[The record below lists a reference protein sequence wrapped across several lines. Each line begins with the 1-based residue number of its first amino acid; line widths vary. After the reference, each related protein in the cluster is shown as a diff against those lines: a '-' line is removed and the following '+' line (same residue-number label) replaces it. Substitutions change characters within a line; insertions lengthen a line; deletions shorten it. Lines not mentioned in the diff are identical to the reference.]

1 MRFNYIFLILFI
13 NCSVVTRAQDP
24 VFTQYAMVP
33 ETINPG
39 FTGILET
46 TSVGVLHRSQWPDLD
61 FRIETD
67 FAYGSFWSERA
78 NSGLGF
84 TALNHR
90 ENFTNFTF
98 TQLNAVYTYRVELTD
113 DWYFRPAIEVGAG
126 FKSFGFG
133 NLVLEDQINIG
144 NGTID
149 PVSIDPNR
157 NPNRNVFFTD
167 ISAGALINNEKIWA
181 GLTLRHLNKPNIS
194 LTENGNVPLE
204 MFFSANAGY
213 KFLLADYIDVIRL
226 PYETQML
233 VTANYMRQGQFS
245 RLDIGTEMI
254 FTRFF
259 FGVSAVT
266 NPGRSSANSHFVTSV
281 NALAGL
287 QYEHL
292 KFGIS
297 HDFNISKLGRT
308 GGIYELSLSYQFDL
322 YVNCLGCPQYEK

>member
-1 MRFNYIFLILFI
+1 MKSIYISLFIFI
-13 NCSVVTRAQDP
+13 NCAVSYAQDP

-46 TSVGVLHRSQWPDLD
+46 TSIGVLHRSQWPDLD
-61 FRIETD
+61 FRVETD
-67 FAYGSFWSERA
+67 FAYGSFWFKQA

-133 NLVLEDQINIG
+133 NVVLEDQINIG
-144 NGTID
+144 NGTIN
-149 PVSIDPNR
+149 PISIDPNSR
-157 NPNRNVFFTD
+157 PNRNVFFTD
-167 ISAGALINNEKIWA
+167 ISAGALFNNDKIWA

-194 LTENGNVPLE
+194 LTENGNVPLD
-204 MFFSANAGY
+204 MFFSVNTGY
-213 KFLLADYIDVIRL
+213 KFLLADYIDIIRL

-233 VTANYMRQGQFS
+233 LTANFMKQGEFS
-245 RLDIGTEMI
+245 RLDFGTQLI
-254 FTRFF
+254 FKKFF

-266 NPGRSSANSHFVTSV
+266 NPMKTTGNSHLVSSI

-297 HDFNISKLGRT
+297 HDFNVSKLGKT

-322 YVNCLGCPQYEK
+322 DVNCLGCPQYAP